1 MQATARKVVD
11 ADLRRH
17 DDGAW
22 LVRQLP
28 QQLLGVDLAYDRQPT
43 NPDGVIRYSHH
54 RTTVECILNSVP
66 DALQQRRERGRVK
79 TFLPDTYH

>member
-1 MQATARKVVD
+1 
-11 ADLRRH
+11 
-17 DDGAW
+17 
-22 LVRQLP
+22 
-28 QQLLGVDLAYDRQPT
+28 LGVDLAYDRQPT